1 MEASAPALRRT
12 ALYEQHRDLGAR
24 LIEFGGWEMP
34 VQYRGILDEHRAVR
48 TSAGLFDLSHM
59 GELWISGRG
68 AAEGLAYALVSDPA
82 RLAVG
87 RAHYSMIC
95 APHGGIIDDLIVYR
109 VAPERFLV
117 VPNAGNAE
125 TVAREMTQR
134 LGEFDAAVDD
144 ASLRTSLLAIQGP
157 RAAQILG
164 PLADID
170 LEPLK
175 YYAAVEGHAAGV
187 PAWVARTGYTGEDGF
202 ELFVA
207 WDDAPAAWERL
218 LAAGAGRGLV
228 PAGLGARDTL
238 RLEAGMPLYG
248 NELGLDTNPYE
259 AGLGRVV
266 KLDKPGD
273 FVGRAPL
280 EDVARSGPARALA
293 GLVMRDRGI
302 ARHGYPIYAPTGGA
316 RDVAPSGGARGEA
329 PSESTRG
336 NAASGR
342 ARGDAPIGSVTSG
355 TASPTLGVPI
365 AMAYLPPETSE
376 PGTMVA
382 VGIRDARAAAEVV
395 LLPFYKRQTPAR
407 TASGATQG

>member
-12 ALYEQHRDLGAR
+12 ALYDRHRDLGAR

-34 VQYRGILDEHRAVR
+34 LQYRGILEEHRAVR

-59 GELWISGRG
+59 GELWISGPG
-68 AAEGLAYALVSDPA
+68 AADGLALALVSDPA

-95 APHGGIIDDLIVYR
+95 APDGGIIDDLIVYR

-125 TVAREMTQR
+125 TVAHEMTQR
-134 LGEFDAAVDD
+134 LNGFDAAMDD
-144 ASLRTSLLAIQGP
+144 ATLRTSLLAIQGP
-157 RAAQILG
+157 RAAEILA
-164 PLADID
+164 PLTDVD

-175 YYAAVEGHAAGV
+175 YYAIVEGHAAGV

-207 WDDAPAAWERL
+207 WEDAQSAWETL
-218 LAAGAGRGLV
+218 LTAGANSGLV

-248 NELGLDTNPYE
+248 NELGRDTNPYE

-266 KLDKPGD
+266 KLDKPGE
-273 FVGRAPL
+273 FVGRASL
-280 EDVARSGPARALA
+280 EAVARSGPARVLA
-293 GLVMRDRGI
+293 GVVMRDRGI
-302 ARHGYPIYAPTGGA
+302 ARHGYPIYAPT
-316 RDVAPSGGARGEA
+316 APRSAAKAEG
-329 PSESTRG
+329 PSAKAEEPSANVPDG
-336 NAASGR
+336 N
-342 ARGDAPIGSVTSG
+342 DPIGTVTSG

-395 LLPFYKRQTPAR
+395 PLPFYKRQTAAR